1 MADHSHSC
9 NSAYRG
15 DWRACERGRDLKN
28 EGRNDIRRGERQLE
42 RGNVAAGLNNILNG
56 ERDLQR
62 GRNRECRTG
71 GRC

>member
-1 MADHSHSC
+1 VVRNNSC
-9 NSAYRG
+9 NGAYRG
-15 DWRACERGRDLKN
+15 EWRACERGRDLKH

-42 RGNVAAGLNNILNG
+42 RGNVLGGLTNILNG
-56 ERDLQR
+56 ERDLQK